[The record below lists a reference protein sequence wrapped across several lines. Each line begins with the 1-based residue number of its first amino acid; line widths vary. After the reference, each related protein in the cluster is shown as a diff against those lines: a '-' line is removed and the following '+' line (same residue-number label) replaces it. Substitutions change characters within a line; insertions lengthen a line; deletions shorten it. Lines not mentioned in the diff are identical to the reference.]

1 MNNFNLDPHIIILVV
16 IMLVSGAFG
25 GFLNYLHNFDTI
37 ENEKQSSVVR
47 NKYILLG
54 IAAAF
59 VIPVFLKMISSNLI
73 SSSDNNDY
81 LIFAGFCLIAAIFSR
96 RFITT
101 IGDNILEAAKKA
113 EKVALESKLKSDNTQ
128 RELSSTNQ
136 RIEDV
141 KLAVDINNTDSRSL
155 GIVDD
160 KSQQLLLELSDNYI
174 EKTSVPDYS
183 ERIKLKAELGRKM
196 GEIIVRNN
204 LSKTDLFDNHK
215 SEGMFLALS
224 YSVQLRPDK
233 SGLNILNQIA
243 KLASQLY
250 TKHSILVAYDTLAR
264 NSFIDKQNV
273 QEVYSMIKAFRNG
286 ADKPLQKKIDDTE
299 RLLNF
304 IDPIV
309 PE

>member
-1 MNNFNLDPHIIILVV
+1 MNNYNLDTHIVILMI
-16 IMLVSGAFG
+16 IMLISGAFG
-25 GFLNYLHNFDTI
+25 GFLNYLHNFDTT
-37 ENEKQSSVVR
+37 EKEKPESVVR

-81 LIFAGFCLIAAIFSR
+81 LVFAGFCLIAAIFSR

-101 IGDNILEAAKKA
+101 IGDKILEAAKKA
-113 EKVALESKLKSDNTQ
+113 EKVALESNQKSDSTQ
-128 RELSSTNQ
+128 LELSSTKQ

-141 KLAVDINNTDSRSL
+141 KLAVDINNTDTRDL
-155 GIVDD
+155 VTVDNTS
-160 KSQQLLLELSDNYI
+160 KQILLELADNYI
-174 EKTSVPDYS
+174 EKTSVPNYS
-183 ERIKLKAELGRKM
+183 ERINLKAELGRKM

-204 LSKTDLFDNHK
+204 FPKADLFDNHK

-233 SGLNILNQIA
+233 SGLMILNQIA
-243 KLASQLY
+243 KLATQLY
-250 TKHSILVAYDTLAR
+250 TKYSILVGYDTLAR

-273 QEVYSMIKAFRNG
+273 QEVYILIKAFRNG
-286 ADKPLQKKIDDTE
+286 ADKSLLKKIDDSVS
-299 RLLNF
+299 LLNF
-304 IDPIV
+304 IQPFVI
-309 PE
+309 E